1 MIKLKEGDIIYIK
14 SFLDDNPEFFCWKHL
29 KDLVG
34 MPTQITSVNHN
45 NGIIYITHPFY
56 DKVPF
61 NEGCVDYEVLND
73 YEEGEHKNI
82 KSSQKEILSL
92 IQKDLSDKDK
102 DFVTD
107 YTFKKKLKENEE
119 ERKKSKKEEKF
130 LDIINDI
137 ENGDLDI
144 DSFGGVDNLL
154 DIIKEEDMLHLINP
168 DAQVWSDYQN
178 QLFYVFYQ
186 KDNSF
191 VWKIV
196 DMYLSDVVK
205 IGDDYYFDTSTGD
218 LAGFF
223 DTNYRSEIS
232 RNGIESIL
240 SGEHDM
246 NFYDVT
252 DNVYSDVY
260 DELTPENKKLVKE
273 RIALDLKDM
282 NTIGTDT
289 ELLEEIAQEQ
299 GRENVE
305 LTDEVISRILGD
317 NDTLEYLINKEL
329 DLDDVR
335 SELYSIYS
343 GCYSGILSD
352 EWHDSL
358 MSELVG
364 FVIDDTR
371 RDEYSYKK
379 QVWDKDK
386 DRVEKTFY
394 GTRYKATKC
403 IYEVVSEWLEE
414 NKNCE
419 GGYCDTIEYFGS
431 YDRLLADLI
440 DDGVRDL
447 LRVPRLDDYPD
458 HRKVN
463 SCVNGN
469 IGDYF

>member
-1 MIKLKEGDIIYIK
+1 MTKLKEGDIIYIK
-14 SFLDDNPEFFCWKHL
+14 SFLDDNPEFYCWKHL

-34 MPTQITSVNHN
+34 MPTQITFVNHN

-61 NEGCVDYEVLND
+61 NEGCVDYEALND
-73 YEEGEHKNI
+73 YEEGKHQNI

-119 ERKKSKKEEKF
+119 ERKKSNKEERF

-144 DSFGGVDNLL
+144 DVFGGIENLL
-154 DIIKEEDMLHLINP
+154 SIIKEDDMLHLINP

-178 QLFYVFYQ
+178 QLFYAFYQ

-196 DMYLSDVVK
+196 DTYLSDVVK

-232 RNGIESIL
+232 RTGIESIL
-240 SGEHDM
+240 SGEYDM

-252 DNVYSDVY
+252 DDVYRDVY
-260 DELTPENKKLVKE
+260 DELTNENKQLVKE
-273 RIALDLKDM
+273 RIALDLKDIK
-282 NTIGTDT
+282 TIGTDT

-305 LTDEVISRILGD
+305 LTDEVISRILSD

-335 SELYSIYS
+335 SELYSLYS

-469 IGDYF
+469 IGNYF

>member
-1 MIKLKEGDIIYIK
+1 MTKLKEGDIIYIK
-14 SFLDDNPEFFCWKHL
+14 SFLDDKPEFYCWKHL

-34 MPTQITSVNHN
+34 MPTQVTFVNHN

-73 YEEGEHKNI
+73 YEEGEHQNI
-82 KSSQKEILSL
+82 KNSQKEILSL

-119 ERKKSKKEEKF
+119 ERKKSNKEEKF

-137 ENGDLDI
+137 ENGDLDVEV
-144 DSFGGVDNLL
+144 FGGIEKFL

-178 QLFYVFYQ
+178 QLFYAFYQ
-186 KDNSF
+186 NDTSF
-191 VWKIV
+191 IWKIV
-196 DMYLSDVVK
+196 DKYLSDVTK
-205 IGDDYYFDTSTGD
+205 IGDDYYYDTSSD
-218 LAGFF
+218 ELAGFF
-223 DTNYRSEIS
+223 NTNYRSEIS

-246 NFYDVT
+246 NFWDLT
-252 DNVYSDVY
+252 DNVYRDVY
-260 DELTPENKKLVKE
+260 DELTPENKKLVNE
-273 RIALDLKDM
+273 RIVEELKNMETIDTHTGLLD
-282 NTIGTDT
+282 I
-289 ELLEEIAQEQ
+289 IANEQ
-299 GRENVE
+299 GREDVE
-305 LTDEVISRILGD
+305 LTDEVISRILQD
-317 NDTLEYLINKEL
+317 DDTIEYLINKEL
-329 DLDDVR
+329 DDIR
-335 SELYSIYS
+335 SDLYSIYQ
-343 GCYSGILSD
+343 GCYEGVLGG
-352 EWHDSL
+352 EWYDSL
-358 MSELVG
+358 MNELVG
-364 FVIDDTR
+364 FVIDNDK

-379 QVWDKDK
+379 QVWDKDSN
-386 DRVEKTFY
+386 RVEKTFY
-394 GTRYKATKC
+394 GTRYKATNC
-403 IYEVVSEWLEE
+403 IYDVVSEWLEE

-440 DDGVRDL
+440 DDGARES
-447 LRVPRLDDYPD
+447 LRVPRLDEYPD
-458 HRKVN
+458 HRKLN